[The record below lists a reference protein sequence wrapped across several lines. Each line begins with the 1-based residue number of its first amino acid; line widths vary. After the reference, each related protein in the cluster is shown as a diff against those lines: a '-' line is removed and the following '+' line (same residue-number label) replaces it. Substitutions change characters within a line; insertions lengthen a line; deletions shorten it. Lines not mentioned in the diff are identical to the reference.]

1 MSEISLYE
9 AQVKKMQGL
18 CDEHDLVYRFKKDS
32 YPITFTIKPA
42 QDMESQMSML
52 ENVEEVG
59 YRSPD
64 ASMTWIFEDGNLT
77 TKVQG
82 GTFTIGK
89 TLRTKIEV
97 ILVKMINYWQQFFF
111 RDIIEKCVL
120 AAKDMPT
127 INDDDG
133 GLPES
138 AEPLESY
145 EDDGPGNDGE
155 LPGDDEGEANE
166 SASVTLEDPD
176 IKEAVRIVRA
186 ENAASAS
193 LLQRQMSIG
202 YAKAARLLDQLEEL
216 GVVGPF
222 NGSQPREVL
231 PYDEP
236 DDLNGEEGLDNAAVE
251 A

>member
-9 AQVKKMQGL
+9 AQVKRMQGL

-97 ILVKMINYWQQFFF
+97 ILVKMINYWQPFFF
-111 RDIIEKCVL
+111 L
-120 AAKDMPT
+120 AAQDMPT
-127 INDDDG
+127 ISGDDG

-186 ENAASAS
+186 ENVATAS
-193 LLQRQMSIG
+193 LLQREMNIG
-202 YAKAARLLDQLEEL
+202 YAKAARIIDQLEEL

-236 DDLNGEEGLDNAAVE
+236 DDQTGGEGDAGDAE